1 MSGGMAEGS
10 ENSRTDR
17 AGKTQSFY
25 VRYEN
30 LERLQRMADERGVTF
45 NRMLSVL
52 IEEAAG

>member
-1 MSGGMAEGS
+1 MEGS

-30 LERLQRMADERGVTF
+30 LDRLHRMAESRGVTF
-45 NRMLSVL
+45 NRMLSLL
-52 IEEAAG
+52 IEEADS